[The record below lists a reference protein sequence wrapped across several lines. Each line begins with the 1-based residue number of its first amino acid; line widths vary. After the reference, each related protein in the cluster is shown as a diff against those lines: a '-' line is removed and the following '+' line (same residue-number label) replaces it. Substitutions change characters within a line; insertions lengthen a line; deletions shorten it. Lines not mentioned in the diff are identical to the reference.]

1 MMSDEAGALRVPEQL
16 IPIPKSLS
24 PQAQGF
30 LAGMIARVAQQ
41 QSLPDPVTDGAEL
54 AVKSLGPA
62 AAAFTGD
69 FETTELA
76 HGALLYRAV
85 PATAEGRLAEVA
97 YFDIHGGGFIAGG
110 GEMCRMLAKI
120 RAADYGAQVF
130 AIDYRLAPAHPYP
143 AALDDCMAAYREILK
158 RVEPGNLVV
167 AGSSAG
173 GNLAAALMLRARA
186 EGLPLPAALLLMT
199 PATDIAGSGDS
210 RTTNRFLDVSL
221 YGGAGEGPG
230 DYLGS
235 ADPLDPY
242 ISPIFG
248 EIGADWP
255 PTLLTT
261 GTRDLLLSDT
271 VMMHR
276 KLREAGVQADLLV
289 TEGGMHIGFMGTAPE
304 DRFIMAESRKF
315 VTRIWG
321 IPGLGS

>member
-1 MMSDEAGALRVPEQL
+1 MSDEAGALRVPEQV
-16 IPIPKSLS
+16 IPVPKSLS

-30 LAGMIARVAQQ
+30 LAGMIARVTQQ
-41 QSLPDPVTDGAEL
+41 QGMPDPVTEGAEL
-54 AVKSLGPA
+54 AVQMLGPA
-62 AAAFTGD
+62 AAAFTGE
-69 FETTELA
+69 FETTELGN
-76 HGALLYRAV
+76 GALLYRAA
-85 PATAEGRLAEVA
+85 PASATGRLSEVA
-97 YFDIHGGGFIAGG
+97 YFDIHGGGFVAGG

-143 AALDDCMAAYREILK
+143 AALDDCFAAYREILT
-158 RVEPGNLVV
+158 RVDPANLVL

-173 GNLAAALMLRARA
+173 GNLAAALLLRAQD
-186 EGLPLPAALLLMT
+186 EGLPLPAGLLLMT

-210 RTTNRFLDVSL
+210 RATNRYLDVSL

-235 ADPLDPY
+235 ADPRDPY

-248 EIGADWP
+248 EIGPDWP

-276 KLREAGVQADLLV
+276 KLREAGVTADLLV
-289 TEGGMHIGFMGTAPE
+289 TEGGMHIGFMGSAPE
-304 DRFIMAESRKF
+304 DQFVMAESRKF
-315 VTRIWG
+315 VRRIWG
-321 IPGLGS
+321 LEA